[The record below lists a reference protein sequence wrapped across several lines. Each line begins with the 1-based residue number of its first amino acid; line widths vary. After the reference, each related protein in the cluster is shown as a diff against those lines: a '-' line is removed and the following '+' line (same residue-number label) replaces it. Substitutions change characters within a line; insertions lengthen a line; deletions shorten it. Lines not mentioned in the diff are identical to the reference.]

1 MTDDD
6 GDATIEELKRKTSR
20 SDRVEEEGRRAETAE
35 FRERVERALEEIDAG
50 DRQKT
55 VSVWDG
61 PLAAFMAAVDDDKKD
76 ENEKQDREYLEDV
89 GTALQEKL
97 GEDVDA
103 EAVDRS
109 EVLRLA
115 LRLGFR
121 EAAPEYLDAAR
132 DTVRDHEAPDL

>member
-1 MTDDD
+1 MTDDG
-6 GDATIEELKRKTSR
+6 GDTELEELRREMSR
-20 SDRVEEEGRRAETAE
+20 GDRLDEDTRREETAE

-61 PLAAFMAAVDDDKKD
+61 PLAAFLAA
-76 ENEKQDREYLEDV
+76 LEDTEDLEAV
-89 GTALQEKL
+89 GAALQESL
-97 GEDVDA
+97 DEDVDA

-132 DTVRDHEAPDL
+132 EAVRKHNAPDL

>member
-1 MTDDD
+1 MTDDG
-6 GDATIEELKRKTSR
+6 GDTELEELRRETSR
-20 SDRVEEEGRRAETAE
+20 GDRLDEDTRRDETAE
-35 FRERVERALEEIDAG
+35 FRERVERALEEMDAG

-61 PLAAFMAAVDDDKKD
+61 PLAAFLAA
-76 ENEKQDREYLEDV
+76 LEDTEDLEAV
-89 GTALQEKL
+89 GAALQESL
-97 GEDVDA
+97 DEDVDA

-132 DTVRDHEAPDL
+132 EAVREHNAPDL